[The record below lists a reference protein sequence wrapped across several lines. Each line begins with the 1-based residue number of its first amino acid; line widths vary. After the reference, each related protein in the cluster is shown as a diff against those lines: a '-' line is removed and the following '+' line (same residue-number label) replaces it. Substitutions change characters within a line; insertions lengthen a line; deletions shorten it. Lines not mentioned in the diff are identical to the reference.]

1 MKKVVI
7 TAGMLFDGLAVF
19 LALYLAAL
27 AKFRWGI
34 FPGITSISMGV
45 ITTGSLFSI
54 IYWWVIFAATGAY
67 RLHWDRSWADEIRMV
82 FKPVL
87 AGFVI
92 LSLFAFLI
100 APEASIGRWI
110 FFIYFWLMNILVF
123 LARCSARLI
132 ERRLAKRG
140 HLQRNALVIGLG
152 QSSKELVD
160 YLNINPSLG
169 YSLKGFITPPHPVA
183 APAVLTEPLGGI
195 GDIETIAREHNVTD
209 LLVTIASDFHDDV
222 LSVMMPAVQNG
233 LRVKLLPDLF
243 DVVAGH
249 VHNTQILGQP
259 LMELLPDRLSFWE
272 KLVKTIGDYLISLL
286 VIVVGMPVWIAV
298 SLAIVI
304 DSRGGVFY
312 RQKRTGEGGRIYRIF
327 KFRSMVSNAEKNTGA
342 VWAGK
347 DDSRVTR
354 VGKFIRKTRIDEVPQ
369 FLNVL
374 AGDMAVVGPRP
385 ERPEI
390 IEELRAIYP
399 FYDKRLTVKP
409 GITGWAQVKLEYDTS
424 IEDVSKKLKHD
435 FQYIENQSLFLDLEI
450 LARTV
455 LVVITGK
462 GAH

>member
-1 MKKVVI
+1 MKKAAVLF
-7 TAGMLFDGLAVF
+7 GMLLDGIAVF

-34 FPGITSISMGV
+34 FPGVSSISLSV
-45 ITTGSLFSI
+45 IFTGSLFSI
-54 IYWWVIFAATGAY
+54 FYWWIIFAFTGAY

-100 APEASIGRWI
+100 TPEASIGRWI
-110 FFIYFWLMNILVF
+110 FFIYFGLMNILVYF
-123 LARCSARLI
+123 ARCFSRLF

-140 HLQRNALVIGLG
+140 RLQRNALVIGLG
-152 QSSKELVD
+152 KSAKELVD
-160 YLNINPSLG
+160 YLNVNPSLG
-169 YSLKGFITPPHPVA
+169 YSIKGFITPPHPVS
-183 APAVLTEPLGGI
+183 EPSIKEPSLGSI
-195 GDIETIAREHNVTD
+195 EDIDSLSRELNVTD
-209 LLVTIASDFHDDV
+209 LLVTIASNFHDDV
-222 LSVMMPAVQNG
+222 LSVMMPAVQNH

-272 KLVKTIGDYLISLL
+272 KLVKTVGDYIISLL
-286 VIVVGMPVWIAV
+286 VILLGMPLWLFVSVAIA
-298 SLAIVI
+298 L

-312 RQKRTGEGGRIYRIF
+312 RQERTGEGGKVYRIF
-327 KFRSMVSNAEKNTGA
+327 KFRSMVKNAESKTGA

-354 VGKFIRKTRIDEVPQ
+354 VGRIIRRTRIDEVPQ

-374 AGDMAVVGPRP
+374 LGDMAVVGPRP

-390 IEELRAIYP
+390 IEELRNIYP

-424 IEDVSKKLKHD
+424 VEDVSKKLKHD

-455 LVVITGK
+455 LVVLTGK

>member
-1 MKKVVI
+1 MKK
-7 TAGMLFDGLAVF
+7 TAIFLGMLLDGAAVF
-19 LALYLAAL
+19 LALYIAAL

-34 FPGITSISMGV
+34 FPGVSSISEGI
-45 ITTGSLFSI
+45 ITAGSLFSI
-54 IYWWVIFAATGAY
+54 IYWWIIFAATGAY

-92 LSLFAFLI
+92 LSLFAFLVT
-100 APEASIGRWI
+100 PEASIGRWI
-110 FFIYFWLMNILVF
+110 FFIYFTLMNILVF
-123 LARCSARLI
+123 AARCTSRLF

-140 HLQRNALVIGLG
+140 VLQRNALVIGLG
-152 QSSKELVD
+152 EPARELVD
-160 YLNINPSLG
+160 YLSVNPSMG
-169 YSLKGFITPPHPVA
+169 YCIKGFITPPHPVA
-183 APAVLTEPLGGI
+183 VPAIIEKPLGAIEDIDRLSVELGI
-195 GDIETIAREHNVTD
+195 TD
-209 LLVTIASDFHDDV
+209 LLVTIASNFHDDV
-222 LSVMMPAVQNG
+222 LSVMMPAVQNH

-272 KLVKTIGDYLISLL
+272 KLVKTAGDYLISLV
-286 VIVVGMPVWIAV
+286 VIILGMPLWIAV

-304 DSRGGVFY
+304 DSPGGVFY
-312 RQKRTGEGGRIYRIF
+312 RQKRTGEGGREYRIF
-327 KFRSMVSNAEKNTGA
+327 KFRSMVRDAEKKTGA
-342 VWAGK
+342 VWAGR
-347 DDSRVTR
+347 DDSRVTG
-354 VGKFIRKTRIDEVPQ
+354 VGKFIRRTRIDEVPQ

-374 AGDMAVVGPRP
+374 TGDMAVVGPRP

-390 IEELRAIYP
+390 IRELRTIYP

-424 IEDVSKKLKHD
+424 VEDVSKKLKHD

-455 LVVITGK
+455 IVVLTGR

>member
-1 MKKVVI
+1 MKKFAVCF
-7 TAGMLFDGLAVF
+7 GMILDAVAVF

-34 FPGITSISMGV
+34 FPGISTISLSV

-54 IYWWVIFAATGAY
+54 FYWWMIFALTGAY

-110 FFIYFWLMNILVF
+110 FFIYFGLMNVLVF
-123 LARCSARLI
+123 SARCFSRLF
-132 ERRLAKRG
+132 ERRLAKKG
-140 HLQRNALVIGLG
+140 LLQRNALVIGLG
-152 QSSKELVD
+152 DSARELVD
-160 YLNINPSLG
+160 YLSINPSMG
-169 YSLKGFITPPHPVA
+169 YTVRGFITPPHPVA
-183 APAVLTEPLGGI
+183 QPAITDKPLGMI
-195 GDIETIAREHNVTD
+195 EDIDRLSKELNVTE
-209 LLVTIASDFHDDV
+209 LLVTIASNFHDDV
-222 LSVMMPAVQNG
+222 LSVMMPAVQNH
-233 LRVKLLPDLF
+233 LRVKLLPDLY

-272 KLVKTIGDYLISLL
+272 KLVKTFSDYAISLFVIILGTPVWL
-286 VIVVGMPVWIAV
+286 VI
-298 SLAIVI
+298 SLAIVL
-304 DSRGGVFY
+304 DSPGGVFY
-312 RQKRTGEGGRIYRIF
+312 RQKRTGEGGREYKVF
-327 KFRSMVSNAEKNTGA
+327 KFRSMVKNAESKTGA
-342 VWAGK
+342 VWADK

-354 VGKFIRKTRIDEVPQ
+354 VGRFIRKTRIDEVPQ

-390 IEELRAIYP
+390 IEELRKIYP
-399 FYDKRLTVKP
+399 FYDKRLAVKP

-435 FQYIENQSLFLDLEI
+435 FQYIENQSLFLDMEI

-455 LVVITGK
+455 LVVLTGK

>member
-1 MKKVVI
+1 MKRTVI
-7 TAGMLFDGLAVF
+7 FVGMLFDGVAVF
-19 LALYLAAL
+19 FALYFAAL
-27 AKFRWGI
+27 IKFRWGI
-34 FPGITSISMGV
+34 FPGISAVSTDV
-45 ITTGSLFSI
+45 IITGSSFSI
-54 IYWWVIFAATGAY
+54 FYWWLIFAATGAY

-110 FFIYFWLMNILVF
+110 FFIYFALVNMF
-123 LARCSARLI
+123 VFMARCVSRLL

-140 HLQRNALVIGLG
+140 RLNRNALVIGLG
-152 QSSKELVD
+152 PSARELVE
-160 YLNINPSLG
+160 YLRINPSLG
-169 YSLKGFITPPHPVA
+169 YSIKGFITPPHPVA
-183 APAVLTEPLGGI
+183 EPAVGEEPLGNI
-195 GDIETIAREHNVTD
+195 SDIDRLAREHNISD
-209 LLVTIASDFHDDV
+209 LLVTIASNFHDDV
-222 LSVMMPAVQNG
+222 LSVLMPAVQNR

-272 KLVKTIGDYLISLL
+272 KLVRTTGDYLISLL
-286 VIVVGMPVWIAV
+286 VILLGMPVWIAV
-298 SLAIVI
+298 SAAIVI
-304 DSRGGVFY
+304 DSPGGVFY
-312 RQKRTGEGGRIYRIF
+312 RQKRTGEGGREYRIF
-327 KFRSMVSNAEKNTGA
+327 KFRSMVRNAEKGTGA

-354 VGKFIRKTRIDEVPQ
+354 VGRFIRKTRIDEVPQ

-374 AGDMAVVGPRP
+374 TGDMAVVGPRP

-390 IEELRAIYP
+390 ITELRNIYP

-409 GITGWAQVKLEYDTS
+409 GITGWAQVKLEYDTT

-455 LVVITGK
+455 LVVLTGK

>member
-1 MKKVVI
+1 MKKAVI
-7 TAGMLFDGLAVF
+7 LLGMILDGAAVF
-19 LALYLAAL
+19 LALYLSAL

-34 FPGITSISMGV
+34 FPGISTISLSV
-45 ITTGSLFSI
+45 ITTGSFFSI
-54 IYWWVIFAATGAY
+54 LYWWIIFAATGAY

-110 FFIYFWLMNILVF
+110 FFIYFGVMNILVF
-123 LARCSARLI
+123 ASRCFSRLF

-140 HLQRNALVIGLG
+140 RLQRNALLIGLG
-152 QSSKELVD
+152 ESARELVD
-160 YLNINPSLG
+160 YLRINPSLG
-169 YSLKGFITPPHPVA
+169 YCIKGFITPPHPVA
-183 APAVLTEPLGGI
+183 EPAVKDEPI
-195 GDIETIAREHNVTD
+195 GAIEDIDRISKELNVTD
-209 LLVTIASDFHDDV
+209 LLVTIASNFHDDV

-233 LRVKLLPDLF
+233 LRVKLLPDLY

-272 KLVKTIGDYLISLL
+272 KLVKTFGDYVISLL
-286 VIVVGMPVWIAV
+286 IIILGMPLWIFV
-298 SLAIVI
+298 SVAIMV
-304 DSRGGVFY
+304 DSPGGVFY
-312 RQKRTGEGGRIYRIF
+312 RQKRTGEGGRVYRIF
-327 KFRSMVSNAEKNTGA
+327 KFRSMVKNAESSTGA
-342 VWAGK
+342 VWAGR
-347 DDSRVTR
+347 DDARVTR
-354 VGKFIRKTRIDEVPQ
+354 IGRIIRKTRIDEVPQ

-374 AGDMAVVGPRP
+374 TGDMAVVGPRP

-390 IEELRAIYP
+390 IEELRRIYP

-455 LVVITGK
+455 LVVLTGK

>member
-1 MKKVVI
+1 MKRTVI
-7 TAGMLFDGLAVF
+7 FVGMLFDGVAVF
-19 LALYLAAL
+19 LALYFAAL
-27 AKFRWGI
+27 IKFRWGI
-34 FPGITSISMGV
+34 FPGISAVSTDV
-45 ITTGSLFSI
+45 ITTGSFFSI
-54 IYWWVIFAATGAY
+54 FYWWLIFAATGAY

-110 FFIYFWLMNILVF
+110 FFIYFALVNMF
-123 LARCSARLI
+123 VFMARCVSRLL

-140 HLQRNALVIGLG
+140 RLNRNALVIGLG
-152 QSSKELVD
+152 PSARELVE
-160 YLNINPSLG
+160 YLRINPSLG
-169 YSLKGFITPPHPVA
+169 YSIKGFITPPHPVA
-183 APAVLTEPLGGI
+183 EPAVSDKPLG
-195 GDIETIAREHNVTD
+195 DISDIDRLAREHNISD
-209 LLVTIASDFHDDV
+209 LLVTIASNFHDDV
-222 LSVMMPAVQNG
+222 LCVLMPAVQNR

-272 KLVKTIGDYLISLL
+272 KLVRTTGDYLISLL
-286 VIVVGMPVWIAV
+286 VILLGMPVWIAV
-298 SLAIVI
+298 SAAIVI
-304 DSRGGVFY
+304 DSPGGVFY
-312 RQKRTGEGGRIYRIF
+312 RQKRTGEGGREYRIF
-327 KFRSMVSNAEKNTGA
+327 KFRSMVHNAEKGTGA

-354 VGKFIRKTRIDEVPQ
+354 VGRFIRKTRIDEVPQ

-374 AGDMAVVGPRP
+374 TGDMAVVGPRP

-390 IEELRAIYP
+390 ITELRNIYP

-409 GITGWAQVKLEYDTS
+409 GITGWAQVKLEYDTT

-455 LVVITGK
+455 LVVLTGK

>member
-1 MKKVVI
+1 MKKTVVLL
-7 TAGMLFDGLAVF
+7 GMILDGAAVF

-27 AKFRWGI
+27 VKFRLGI
-34 FPGITSISMGV
+34 FPGISSISLSV
-45 ITTGSLFSI
+45 ITAGSLFSI
-54 IYWWVIFAATGAY
+54 LYWWIIFAATGAY

-110 FFIYFWLMNILVF
+110 FFIYFALMNLLVF
-123 LARCSARLI
+123 AARCFSRLF

-140 HLQRNALVIGLG
+140 KLQRNALLIGLG
-152 QSSKELVD
+152 ESARELVN
-160 YLNINPSLG
+160 YLSINPSLG
-169 YSLKGFITPPHPVA
+169 YSIKGFVTPPHPVA
-183 APAVLTEPLGGI
+183 EPAITEPPLGGI
-195 GDIETIAREHNVTD
+195 EDIDRLSKELGVTD
-209 LLVTIASDFHDDV
+209 LLVTIASNFHDDV

-272 KLVKTIGDYLISLL
+272 KLVKTIGDYVISLIVIL
-286 VIVVGMPVWIAV
+286 LGMPLWLFVSVAIVV
-298 SLAIVI
+298 
-304 DSRGGVFY
+304 DSPGGIFY
-312 RQKRTGEGGRIYRIF
+312 RQRRTGEGGRVYRIF
-327 KFRSMVSNAEKNTGA
+327 KFRSMVKNAESKTGA
-342 VWAGK
+342 VWAGR
-347 DDSRVTR
+347 DDARITR
-354 VGKFIRKTRIDEVPQ
+354 VGRIIRKTRIDEVPQ

-374 AGDMAVVGPRP
+374 TGDMAVVGPRP

-390 IEELRAIYP
+390 IEELRSIYP

-424 IEDVSKKLKHD
+424 IEDVSRKLKHD